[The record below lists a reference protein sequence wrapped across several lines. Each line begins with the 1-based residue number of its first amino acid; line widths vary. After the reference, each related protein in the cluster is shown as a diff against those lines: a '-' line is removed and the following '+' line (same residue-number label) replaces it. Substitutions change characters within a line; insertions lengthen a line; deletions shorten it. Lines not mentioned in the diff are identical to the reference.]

1 MSIQDLPKPS
11 SHLSGR
17 HRHTYESIFHHP
29 VAHNLEWHDVI
40 SLLNE
45 IARVSE
51 DHNGVF
57 QVTSNGQ
64 MLSLQAPKHKDAP
77 IDMVLEIR
85 HFLERSE
92 ASKLAQIE
100 PGVLLLVVIDH
111 HEAKVF
117 RAELHGTVPQQIIP
131 YDPHGY
137 LCHLV
142 SKNEHTEGK
151 RSPEQKSFYEAIA
164 ATLRG
169 ADKILIFGHGTGE
182 SNAMEQLVA
191 ELKRNHA
198 DVADHIIGSIV
209 VDWRHLSE
217 DQLLAKARHF
227 FGSTG
232 DESDHV

>member
-1 MSIQDLPKPS
+1 MTIKDLPKPS
-11 SHLSGR
+11 SQLSGR
-17 HRHTYESIFHHP
+17 NQHTYESIFHHP

-45 IARVSE
+45 IASVAEER
-51 DHNGVF
+51 NGVF

-77 IDMVLEIR
+77 IEMVLEIR
-85 HFLERSE
+85 DFLERSE
-92 ASKLAQIE
+92 ASRLAKVV
-100 PGVLLLVVIDH
+100 PCALLLVVIDH

-117 RAELHGTVPQQIIP
+117 RAELHGIVPQQIMP

-137 LCHLV
+137 LRHLV

-198 DVADHIIGSIV
+198 DVADHIVGSFL

-217 DQLLAKARHF
+217 DQLLAKARQF